1 MKEGKMK
8 NKIWNRNGML
18 VLLLVATCMF
28 AVGVTFA
35 YMFKKS
41 DSVDNSFVAAK
52 VTCEVN
58 EDYDSD
64 TGVKKSV
71 TVKNTGEI
79 AAYVRVK
86 LVSYWKDAPGSG
98 GNIVGKPSTVPAF
111 TLATG
116 WTQAGSDTYVY
127 TNPVAAGA
135 SSPNLIDGTL
145 TLGTSEWIDED
156 GGTITV
162 YQVVDVFAEAIQ
174 SEPVS
179 AVNEAWGVDL
189 SDSGTTP

>member
-1 MKEGKMK
+1 MKESKMK

-18 VLLLVATCMF
+18 VLLLIAMCVF

-41 DSVDNSFVAAK
+41 ETVDNSFVAAS
-52 VTCEVN
+52 VSCEVN
-58 EDYDSD
+58 EIYDSA
-64 TGVKKSV
+64 TGEKTSV
-71 TVKNTGEI
+71 TVKNTGDI
-79 AAYVRVK
+79 SAYVRVK

-111 TLATG
+111 TQVDG

-127 TNPVAAGA
+127 TKLVAAGA
-135 SSPNLIDGTL
+135 TSPNLINGTL
-145 TLGTSEWIDED
+145 TLGTDEWIDED
-156 GGTITV
+156 GETITV
-162 YQVVDVFAEAIQ
+162 YQVVEVFAEAIQ

-179 AVNEAWGVDL
+179 AVNEAWGVSL
-189 SDSGTTP
+189 SADTTQ

>member
-1 MKEGKMK
+1 MKESKMK

-18 VLLLVATCMF
+18 VLFLIATCVF

-41 DSVDNSFVAAK
+41 DTVDNTFVAAN
-52 VTCEVN
+52 VSCEVN
-58 EDYDSD
+58 EEYDSS
-64 TGVKKSV
+64 TGVKSSV
-71 TVKNTGEI
+71 TVTNTGDI
-79 AAYVRVK
+79 SVYVRVK

-111 TLATG
+111 TPADG

-127 TNPVAAGA
+127 TKPIAADD
-135 SSPNLIDGTL
+135 SSPNLINGTL
-145 TLGTSEWIDED
+145 TLGTDEWINEA
-156 GGTITV
+156 GETITV

-179 AVNEAWGVDL
+179 AVNTAWGVSL
-189 SDSGTTP
+189 SAD